1 KEFTNPDGSLNAG
14 DTQKIVVNTNSATLN
29 INGAGGVDKFDIEA
43 SSFTKTLTIA
53 GNLGTVPNYEEA
65 RNNYDTVRIDLSKT
79 SGVNL
84 DISRLLVSNPND
96 DGIQIVAS
104 KGADNITLVAGANH
118 DVIEF
123 NAGGGTSGQTEE
135 YTLDLGTLRL
145 GQGQSVTIDGLTITN
160 ISGFTNGGANVPNDD
175 GIQIVASKGADN
187 ITLVAGA
194 NHDVIEFNAGGGT
207 SGQTEEYTLDLGTL
221 RLGQGQSVTID
232 GLTITNIS
240 GFTNGGANVNTTAVV
255 LTAEDIATILAGY
268 LSDGDLS
275 VSGAFGGASNTAA
288 SKFVSV
294 TGTLESLTTKNGWL
308 TDTGLAKATA
318 SGTEVVITHQKQQ
331 SVTDIDLIANISGN
345 GKTNGIGEQAG
356 ITPDFVKGQPE
367 TDAAVS
373 GSAFSLIDVSGTAS
387 IADNSV
393 VTLNGV
399 AITFDAASSKAAT
412 ANTVGT
418 IIQSL
423 VENGTTGTLPS
434 GVTVAVAGITTLD
447 SAAADAVKELF
458 TLTEGYEW
466 DFATAG
472 KIGIKVTDTTTEN
485 TLSTTITQTTVTG
498 TAPTDATFKGTAYSP
513 EATGQ
518 IVIDFG
524 DGLLA
529 GQSYSFMGKTV
540 LATKDLKGE
549 DIAEAFA
556 FGSQTSSGVD
566 GAVVLG
572 EWKLNFSAGGATAGT
587 TSGILPAKCLF
598 DIDADGKLIVM
609 DSVAGAEAGLVGID
623 KIADNGNLRIT
634 GTGTLAVRTDKITG
648 ETTQQGQDDG
658 EAIFADSYVTF
669 AVLDAGSAG
678 SGADAGTATKVS
690 VNTSALDT
698 ITNFDVSTDKLL
710 LRKFDAS
717 GAVGE
722 KYANSDAFAGSKAD
736 ALFVDTEGNT
746 LSVGVAN
753 GIISFTTASS
763 AEITLEQKLYA
774 ASVAFN
780 AETNKIGG
788 FAHNGDFYVFAAGSG
803 DTSTTDD
810 LVIKLAGVGGIT
822 DIGAILG

>member
-1 KEFTNPDGSLNAG
+1 SYVESNNNIGTIYVERVDATNSSGTLTYTTGISGTQGVETTNPDGTTNPN
-14 DTQKIVVNTNSATLN
+14 DTQNIVVNTSSATLN
-29 INGAGGVDKFDIEA
+29 INGAGGVDKFNIEA

-65 RNNYDTVRIDLSKT
+65 KNNYDSVRIDLSKT
-79 SGVNL
+79 SGVDLN
-84 DISRLLVSNPND
+84 ISNLLVSNPND
-96 DGIQIVAS
+96 EGIIITAS

-123 NAGGGTSGQTEE
+123 NAGGGTSGQKEA
-135 YTLDLGTLRL
+135 YD
-145 GQGQSVTIDGLTITN
+145 
-160 ISGFTNGGANVPNDD
+160 
-175 GIQIVASKGADN
+175 
-187 ITLVAGA
+187 
-194 NHDVIEFNAGGGT
+194 
-207 SGQTEEYTLDLGTL
+207 LDLGTL

-240 GFTNGGANVNTTAVV
+240 GFTNGGANVNTAAVV
-255 LTAEDIATILAGY
+255 LTAEDIATIIAGY
-268 LSDGDLS
+268 LKDGDLS
-275 VSGAFGGASNTAA
+275 VQGKFGGVTTSASA

-294 TGTLESLTTKNGWL
+294 SGMMESLAGKGWADATTGKV
-308 TDTGLAKATA
+308 DASA
-318 SGTEVVITHQKQQ
+318 SGTTITIQNSIQQ
-331 SVTDIDLIANISGN
+331 NVTDIDLTANISGN
-345 GKTNGIGEQAG
+345 GKTNGIGAQAG

-367 TDAAVS
+367 TDAT
-373 GSAFSLIDVSGTAS
+373 VSGTA
-387 IADNSV
+387 
-393 VTLNGV
+393 
-399 AITFDAASSKAAT
+399 ITFTGCTAGSTSAETFDVGISIDGVQNTLTFTVANDASVT
-412 ANTVGT
+412 ANTIATLVQTVIDSGT
-418 IIQSL
+418 FTADANVTALSINGAAYDSGKADDYKAL
-423 VENGTTGTLPS
+423 FELPEGYSFSGGTTLKVDDVTTTASTTVVFSQTVTAGTS
-434 GVTVAVAGITTLD
+434 GAAPANKEVAGVAWT
-447 SAAADAVKELF
+447 
-458 TLTEGYEW
+458 
-466 DFATAG
+466 
-472 KIGIKVTDTTTEN
+472 
-485 TLSTTITQTTVTG
+485 
-498 TAPTDATFKGTAYSP
+498 P

-572 EWKLNFSAGGATAGT
+572 EWKLNFNAAGSTAGA
-587 TSGILPAKCLF
+587 TSGIIPAKCLF

-609 DSVAGAEAGLVGID
+609 DSVAGAESGLVGID

-648 ETTQQGQDDG
+648 ETTQQGQGAG

-669 AVLDAGSAG
+669 AVLDVGSAG

-690 VNTSALDT
+690 LNTSALDT
-698 ITNFDVSTDKLL
+698 ITNFDVATDKLL

-736 ALFVDTEGNT
+736 ALFVDAEGNT

-780 AETNKIGG
+780 AETGKIGG
-788 FAHNGDFYVFAAGSG
+788 FAHGGDFYVIANGSG
-803 DTSTTDD
+803 GTSTTDD

>member
-1 KEFTNPDGSLNAG
+1 M
-14 DTQKIVVNTNSATLN
+14 
-29 INGAGGVDKFDIEA
+29 
-43 SSFTKTLTIA
+43 
-53 GNLGTVPNYEEA
+53 
-65 RNNYDTVRIDLSKT
+65 
-79 SGVNL
+79 
-84 DISRLLVSNPND
+84 
-96 DGIQIVAS
+96 
-104 KGADNITLVAGANH
+104 
-118 DVIEF
+118 
-123 NAGGGTSGQTEE
+123 
-135 YTLDLGTLRL
+135 
-145 GQGQSVTIDGLTITN
+145 
-160 ISGFTNGGANVPNDD
+160 
-175 GIQIVASKGADN
+175 
-187 ITLVAGA
+187 
-194 NHDVIEFNAGGGT
+194 
-207 SGQTEEYTLDLGTL
+207 
-221 RLGQGQSVTID
+221 
-232 GLTITNIS
+232 
-240 GFTNGGANVNTTAVV
+240 
-255 LTAEDIATILAGY
+255 
-268 LSDGDLS
+268 
-275 VSGAFGGASNTAA
+275 
-288 SKFVSV
+288 
-294 TGTLESLTTKNGWL
+294 
-308 TDTGLAKATA
+308 
-318 SGTEVVITHQKQQ
+318 
-331 SVTDIDLIANISGN
+331 
-345 GKTNGIGEQAG
+345 
-356 ITPDFVKGQPE
+356 
-367 TDAAVS
+367 
-373 GSAFSLIDVSGTAS
+373 
-387 IADNSV
+387 
-393 VTLNGV
+393 

-418 IIQSL
+418 IIQNL

-472 KIGIKVTDTTTEN
+472 KIGIKVADTTTEN
-485 TLSTTITQTTVTG
+485 TLSQTISQTTVTG
-498 TAPTDATFKGTAYSP
+498 SAPTDATFKGTAYSP
-513 EATGQ
+513 EAPGQ

-524 DGLLA
+524 DGLIA
-529 GQSYSFMGKTV
+529 GQRYSCMGKTV

-572 EWKLNFSAGGATAGT
+572 EWKLNFNASGAAAGT

-623 KIADNGNLRIT
+623 KIAENGNLRIT

-648 ETTQQGQDDG
+648 ETTQQGQGAG

-722 KYANSDAFAGSKAD
+722 KYANNDAFAGSKAD
-736 ALFVDTEGNT
+736 ALFVDAEGNT

-803 DTSTTDD
+803 GTSTTDD